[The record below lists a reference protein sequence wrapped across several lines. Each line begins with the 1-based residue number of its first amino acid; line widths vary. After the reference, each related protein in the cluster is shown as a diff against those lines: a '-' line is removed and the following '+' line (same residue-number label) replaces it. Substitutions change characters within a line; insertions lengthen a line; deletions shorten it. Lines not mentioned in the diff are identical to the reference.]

1 MSTIP
6 TLKRPRRSKP
16 RVVEVRPAG
25 DNHQVVSA
33 EGCGNSYRR
42 KPCGGCP
49 WRRDQAGSF
58 PAEAFKHSA
67 PTAYDMSDRV
77 FSCHESGLNKPA
89 TCAGFLLRG
98 ADHSLAIRLRRMK
111 GLIADDVTDGGNDL
125 FENYR
130 EMAVANGVDP
140 ADPVL
145 ASCRD

>member
-1 MSTIP
+1 MNSSKKP
-6 TLKRPRRSKP
+6 RRGRPR
-16 RVVEVRPAG
+16 VIEVRPAG

-33 EGCGNSYRR
+33 VGGSGVYRR

-49 WRRDQAGSF
+49 WRCDQAGSF

-67 PTAYDMSDRV
+67 ATAYDMSDRV

-89 TCAGFLLRG
+89 ICAGFLLRG
-98 ADHSLAIRLRRMK
+98 SDHSLAIRLKRMQ
-111 GLIADDVTDGGNDL
+111 GVIAEDVFDGGTKL

-130 EMAVANGVDP
+130 QMAVANGVDS